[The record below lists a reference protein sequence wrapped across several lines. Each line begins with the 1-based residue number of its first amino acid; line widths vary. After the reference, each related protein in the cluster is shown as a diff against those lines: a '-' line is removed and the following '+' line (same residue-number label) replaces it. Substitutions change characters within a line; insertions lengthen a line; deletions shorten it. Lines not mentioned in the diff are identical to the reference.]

1 MIVQDD
7 DVLMAKSKYKS
18 MILEFK
24 KRGCRCGSLPPDE
37 HGTCETCRYAAR
49 KLAEIKRCTLHVPEG
64 RY

>member
-7 DVLMAKSKYKS
+7 DVLMAKSKLKS

-24 KRGCRCGSLPPDE
+24 KRGCSCGSLPPPE
-37 HGTCETCRYAAR
+37 ECATCRYAAR